1 LKKRFHWNKWT
12 RKSHHWGAIVI
23 LIPVVII
30 IGSGILLQ
38 VKKEIDWIQP
48 QTIAG
53 SVKNSPSI
61 SFDRILTIAKT
72 IPEAKIQSW
81 KDIDR
86 LDVRIQKGIVKVR
99 SQNNWE
105 VQIDTQTGEVLQTA
119 YRRSDIIESIH
130 DGSWF
135 HDKVKL
141 WIFLPTGIVLFI
153 LWITGL
159 YMLILPYI
167 VKWKRKLK

>member
-1 LKKRFHWNKWT
+1 
-12 RKSHHWGAIVI
+12 
-23 LIPVVII
+23 
-30 IGSGILLQ
+30 
-38 VKKEIDWIQP
+38 
-48 QTIAG
+48 
-53 SVKNSPSI
+53 
-61 SFDRILTIAKT
+61 
-72 IPEAKIQSW
+72 
-81 KDIDR
+81 
-86 LDVRIQKGIVKVR
+86 VRIQKGIVKVR

-153 LWITGL
+153 LWITGV
-159 YMLILPYI
+159 YMLILSYI

>member
-1 LKKRFHWNKWT
+1 M
-12 RKSHHWGAIVI
+12 
-23 LIPVVII
+23 
-30 IGSGILLQ
+30 
-38 VKKEIDWIQP
+38 
-48 QTIAG
+48 
-53 SVKNSPSI
+53 
-61 SFDRILTIAKT
+61 
-72 IPEAKIQSW
+72 
-81 KDIDR
+81 
-86 LDVRIQKGIVKVR
+86 RIQKGIVKVR

-153 LWITGL
+153 LWITGV
-159 YMLILPYI
+159 YMLILSYI

>member
-1 LKKRFHWNKWT
+1 MKKRFHWNKWT

-61 SFDRILTIAKT
+61 PFDRILTIAKT

-86 LDVRIQKGIVKVR
+86 LDVRIQKGIV
-99 SQNNWE
+99 Q
-105 VQIDTQTGEVLQTA
+105 GA
-119 YRRSDIIESIH
+119 
-130 DGSWF
+130 
-135 HDKVKL
+135 
-141 WIFLPTGIVLFI
+141 
-153 LWITGL
+153 
-159 YMLILPYI
+159 
-167 VKWKRKLK
+167 